1 MHQQTTTE
9 ERLPYKH
16 YQIKIIKMKR
26 ISLSG
31 IYGAPTVVTI
41 FGPKNFLY
49 SVHDAFCAEIHSV
62 LSKNFFKNKS

>member
-1 MHQQTTTE
+1 
-9 ERLPYKH
+9 
-16 YQIKIIKMKR
+16 MKR

-41 FGPKNFLY
+41 FGPKNCLY
-49 SVHDAFCAEIHSV
+49 SVPDAFCAEIYSV

>member
-1 MHQQTTTE
+1 
-9 ERLPYKH
+9 
-16 YQIKIIKMKR
+16 MKR

-31 IYGAPTVVTI
+31 IYGAPTITTI

-49 SVHDAFCAEIHSV
+49 SVPDAFCAEIYSV

>member
-1 MHQQTTTE
+1 
-9 ERLPYKH
+9 
-16 YQIKIIKMKR
+16 MKR

-31 IYGAPTVVTI
+31 IYGAPTITTI

-49 SVHDAFCAEIHSV
+49 SVPDAFRAEIYSV